1 MRSNTLVIYIKRA
14 ITSCNTAAF
23 ENPAFIC
30 FFNFIQESFFRIYE
44 LISEVAFSATSSTSR
59 KQFFTTGFASAVVV
73 SFFGRLISHWKLILS
88 CAIPR
93 TINVVAGFLLVSI
106 LAVHSWP
113 GQKSQFLENPK
124 LNTEFEQ
131 NYYEH
136 KFGNFVSLIASTAT
150 ITQLNFSSATATGR
164 LSMGGNKIINLA
176 NGTAS
181 SDAATYGQLIYLAA
195 PVQVVNTTNFST
207 TANTYQATN
216 LTASITPTSAS
227 SRVEVCVYGTLSI
240 AAAAGGPAGFG
251 TIYRGASTNLATG
264 ANLAFAIISADSG
277 GVERT
282 QLATCII
289 DSPAT
294 TSSTAYTVRTK
305 NDDGATAVL
314 FGGAS
319 DTQMILKEV
328 R

>member
-1 MRSNTLVIYIKRA
+1 MKHWLLAFLLLPSL
-14 ITSCNTAAF
+14 AAAEGPKYGHADTNVAQEF
-23 ENPAFIC
+23 ENIYNDNRKL
-30 FFNFIQESFFRIYE
+30 FNK
-44 LISEVAFSATSSTSR
+44 T
-59 KQFFTTGFASAVVV
+59 
-73 SFFGRLISHWKLILS
+73 
-88 CAIPR
+88 IPS
-93 TINVVAGFLLVSI
+93 INV
-106 LAVHSWP
+106 
-113 GQKSQFLENPK
+113 
-124 LNTEFEQ
+124 
-131 NYYEH
+131 
-136 KFGNFVSLIASTAT
+136 STITVTSAT
-150 ITQLNFSSATATGR
+150 ITNASITNEVVQVSTINALHMATHKITGV
-164 LSMGGNKIINLA
+164 S

-264 ANLAFAIISADSG
+264 ANLAFAIISADAG

-282 QLATCII
+282 QLAACIT

-294 TSSTAYTVRTK
+294 TSSTSYTVRTK

-319 DTQMILKEV
+319 DTVMILKEV